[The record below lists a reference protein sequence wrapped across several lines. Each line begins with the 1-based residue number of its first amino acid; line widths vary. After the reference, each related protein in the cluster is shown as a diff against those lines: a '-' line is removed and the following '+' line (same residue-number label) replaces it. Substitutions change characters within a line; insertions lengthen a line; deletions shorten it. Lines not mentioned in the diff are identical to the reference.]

1 MNEEKLKKLNTPKLN
16 EFIMI
21 VVVERFGYN
30 NLFQDFKF
38 MKNLVK
44 IAMDV

>member
-1 MNEEKLKKLNTPKLN
+1 MKIN
-16 EFIMI
+16 
-21 VVVERFGYN
+21 VERFGCN

-38 MKNLVK
+38 MKNIK